1 MRNNNT
7 EFQRKLETL
16 NDKIH
21 IYRGVAYF
29 TTRCQ
34 LSLPSYQKAFY
45 EKKQKA
51 LEEKLQKEK
60 EDYEKEMDEMNQRMK
75 KNRLRFG
82 K

>member
-21 IYRGVAYF
+21 IYRGVFYNKM
-29 TTRCQ
+29 
-34 LSLPSYQKAFY
+34 PSYQKAFY

-60 EDYEKEMDEMNQRMK
+60 EDYEKEMDQMNQRMK